1 MHTPFDAVDDG
12 FDNGSSAFLREEA
25 DEIYFIVYEEVCDED
40 GRGRGGFSWGCRVTA
55 LGFRG
60 RRNKLRKEK
69 GSSFLNCLCAPP
81 GARTLDPNIK
91 SVVLYQLS

>member
-1 MHTPFDAVDDG
+1 MHQMKIAMSIDFDA
-12 FDNGSSAFLREEA
+12 SR
-25 DEIYFIVYEEVCDED
+25 C
-40 GRGRGGFSWGCRVTA
+40 GG
-55 LGFRG
+55 
-60 RRNKLRKEK
+60 KK